1 MKKIYKTPCTELYKV
16 QITNHLLIGSDTKD
30 IGVDTSGDDPVNL
43 DENPNDALGR
53 NNNEGNIW
61 DNAW

>member
-16 QITNHLLIGSDTKD
+16 QITNHLLIGSDTQD
-30 IGVDTSGDDPVNL
+30 IGVDTSGSDPVNL
-43 DENPNDALGR
+43 DENPGDALGR
-53 NNNEGNIW
+53 TNNGGNIW

>member
-16 QITNHLLIGSDTKD
+16 QITNHLLIGSDTKE
-30 IGVDTSGDDPVNL
+30 IGVDTSSSDPVDL
-43 DENPNDALGR
+43 DEEDVALGR
-53 NNNEGNIW
+53 NSNGGNIW

>member
-1 MKKIYKTPCTELYKV
+1 MKKIYKTPCAELYKV

-30 IGVDTSGDDPVNL
+30 IGVDTSSSDPVNL
-43 DENPNDALGR
+43 DEEDVALGR
-53 NNNEGNIW
+53 NSNGGNIW

>member
-16 QITNHLLIGSDTKD
+16 QITNHLLIGSDTKE
-30 IGVDTSGDDPVNL
+30 IGVDTSSSDPVNL
-43 DENPNDALGR
+43 DEEDVALGR
-53 NNNEGNIW
+53 NSNGGNIW